1 MQYKSKV
8 TKLRTACSCPMCRG
22 NNILRIVEGHT
33 ICVDCG
39 LVIDGLNIED
49 IEVKNKSNRS
59 PSVRTN
65 YVFDSF
71 RNVRRN
77 PASLTAYINLLKVSD
92 STEKKIAFTIAT
104 IFEMAEKLG
113 LKPEVLRTSLD
124 IYEELAKKCTFKGK
138 SVKALS
144 AAVIYA
150 ACKKTGNVYGLHE
163 IAQAAEIPSNKIFKC
178 YRFVLENLNLTT
190 LTSSFDEYISR
201 ICKKLMLN
209 TSVTDIA
216 KKLVKTAKG
225 NINIRGAFPSIV
237 AASIY
242 ISAMIT
248 KEKKTQREIARVT
261 GVTETTIRSMYKQI
275 IKELQ
280 ISLSI

>member
-1 MQYKSKV
+1 MQCKSEV
-8 TKLRTACSCPMCRG
+8 TKLRTAHRCPLCGG
-22 NNILRIVEGHT
+22 NNILRIVEGHP

-39 LVIDGLNIED
+39 LVIDGLNIKD
-49 IEVKNKSNRS
+49 IEIKSNRS
-59 PSVRTN
+59 PSVRTKC
-65 YVFDSF
+65 VFDSF
-71 RNVRRN
+71 RNARRN
-77 PASLTAYINLLKVSD
+77 PVSLTASINLKVSD
-92 STEKKIAFTIAT
+92 STEKKIAFIIAT

-150 ACKKTGNVYGLHE
+150 ACKKTGEAYGLHE
-163 IAQAAEIPSNKIFKC
+163 IAQATQIRSNKIFKC
-178 YRFVLENLNLTT
+178 YRFILENLNLTP
-190 LTSSFDEYISR
+190 LTSSFDEYVSR

-225 NINIRGAFPSIV
+225 DVNIRGAFPSIV

-248 KEKKTQREIARVT
+248 GEKKTQREIARVT
-261 GVTETTIRSMYKQI
+261 GLTETTIRSMYKQI
-275 IKELQ
+275 IKKLQ